1 MSQIR
6 RKKYL
11 KTPDEP
17 LTVHSKVE
25 SAILHSITDSADSLR
40 EQRKRET
47 SRALTDAAR
56 RLTTKKGFAGFT
68 IEEVC
73 AEVGVSRRTFFN
85 YFESKENA
93 VFGFAT
99 IDSSQEA
106 LEEEFAARRGDLL
119 DDFLRLTIRRF
130 ELFNPVEDA
139 PEMFAVIEQEPRLLK
154 AAFEHLAKNERRD
167 VGLILRRTAETDRT
181 ADDAAELQA
190 EVVVHTVGALVRMSM
205 DELLHRQSTE
215 PFTDLLTRRLDV
227 ARSLYAP
234 SQKAH

>member
-1 MSQIR
+1 MS
-6 RKKYL
+6 
-11 KTPDEP
+11 E
-17 LTVHSKVE
+17 
-25 SAILHSITDSADSLR
+25 SADSLR

-56 RLTTKKGFAGFT
+56 RLTTEKGFAGFT
-68 IEEVC
+68 VEELC

-99 IDSSQEA
+99 IDSRQEA
-106 LEEEFAARRGDLL
+106 LEEEFATRRGDLL
-119 DDFLRLTIRRF
+119 DDFIQLTISRF

-139 PEMFAVIEQEPRLLK
+139 PAMFAVIEQEPRLLK
-154 AAFEHLAKNERRD
+154 AAFEQLAKNERRD
-167 VGLILRRTAETDRT
+167 VGLILRRTVDTDRT
-181 ADDAAELQA
+181 DRTVGAVDAELRA

-205 DELLHRQSTE
+205 DQLLHHQSTE
-215 PFTDLLTRRLDV
+215 PFADLITRRLDL

-234 SQKAH
+234 SQKAL

>member
-6 RKKYL
+6 RKKSL

-25 SAILHSITDSADSLR
+25 SAILHSMTDSADSLR

-56 RLTTKKGFAGFT
+56 RLTTEKGFAGFT

-85 YFESKENA
+85 YFETKENA

-139 PEMFAVIEQEPRLLK
+139 PTMFAVIEQEPRLLK

-181 ADDAAELQA
+181 SDDSAELQA

-205 DELLHRQSTE
+205 DELVHRQSTE
-215 PFTDLLTRRLDV
+215 PFADLLTRRLDV